1 MNEEIYTQC
10 IEWEKVFHNA
20 IKINFLRMSMDEWN
34 KIAALYEA
42 HFNKKIR
49 PNERGCNNCRLRIV
63 KEMGTAYFNEKTA
76 REVKAAKEKEK
87 EKEKESIENIENDT
101 TENTEKPKNID
112 TTEKPK
118 KIGRPRK
125 INLDA

>member
-1 MNEEIYTQC
+1 MNEEIYKQC
-10 IEWEKVFHNA
+10 IEWEKVFYNA
-20 IKINFLRMSMDEWN
+20 LKINFLRMSMDEWN
-34 KIAALYEA
+34 KIAALYEI
-42 HFNKKIR
+42 HFNRKIR

-63 KEMGTAYFNEKTA
+63 KEMGTAYFDEKTA
-76 REVKAAKEKEK
+76 REVRAAKEKE
-87 EKEKESIENIENDT
+87 SID
-101 TENTEKPKNID
+101 NTETIDNAD

>member
-1 MNEEIYTQC
+1 MMNEEIYTQC

-20 IKINFLRMSMDEWN
+20 IKINFLRISMDEWN
-34 KIAALYEA
+34 KIAALYEK
-42 HFNKKIR
+42 HFDKKIR

-63 KEMGTAYFNEKTA
+63 KEMGTAYFNEK
-76 REVKAAKEKEK
+76 AAKEKEK
-87 EKEKESIENIENDT
+87 EKES
-101 TENTEKPKNID
+101 ID
-112 TTEKPK
+112 TETTDNTEKPK

>member
-1 MNEEIYTQC
+1 MMNEEIYTQC

-20 IKINFLRMSMDEWN
+20 IKINFLRISMDEWN
-34 KIAALYEA
+34 KIAALYEK

-49 PNERGCNNCRLRIV
+49 PIELGCNNCRLRIV

-87 EKEKESIENIENDT
+87 EKEA
-101 TENTEKPKNID
+101 TENTENEATDTID
-112 TTEKPK
+112 NTEKPK
-118 KIGRPRK
+118 KIGRPKK

>member
-1 MNEEIYTQC
+1 MMNEEIYTQC
-10 IEWEKVFHNA
+10 TQWEKVFHNA

-42 HFNKKIR
+42 HFNRKIR
-49 PNERGCNNCRLRIV
+49 PNERGCNNCRMRIV

-76 REVKAAKEKEK
+76 REEKAAKEKEK
-87 EKEKESIENIENDT
+87 EPIDNTET
-101 TENTEKPKNID
+101 TEN
-112 TTEKPK
+112 TEKPK
-118 KIGRPRK
+118 KIGRPKK

>member
-1 MNEEIYTQC
+1 MMNEEIYKQC
-10 IEWEKVFHNA
+10 TEWEKVFHNA
-20 IKINFLRMSMDEWN
+20 LKINFLRLTMDEWN
-34 KIAALYEA
+34 KIALLYEQ

-63 KEMGTAYFNEKTA
+63 KEMGKAYFDEKET
-76 REVKAAKEKEK
+76 REIKAEKEK
-87 EKEKESIENIENDT
+87 EKE
-101 TENTEKPKNID
+101 

-125 INLDA
+125 INLDETEK

>member
-76 REVKAAKEKEK
+76 REVKAAKEKEP
-87 EKEKESIENIENDT
+87 IENTEAINNADT
-101 TENTEKPKNID
+101 TEN
-112 TTEKPK
+112 TEKPK

>member
-20 IKINFLRMSMDEWN
+20 IKINFLRISMDEWN
-34 KIAALYEA
+34 KIAALYEK
-42 HFNKKIR
+42 HFDKKIR

-63 KEMGTAYFNEKTA
+63 KEMGTAYFNEK
-76 REVKAAKEKEK
+76 AAKEKEK
-87 EKEKESIENIENDT
+87 EKES
-101 TENTEKPKNID
+101 ID
-112 TTEKPK
+112 TETTDNTEKPK

>member
-1 MNEEIYTQC
+1 MMNEEIYTQC
-10 IEWEKVFHNA
+10 IQWEKVFYNA

-34 KIAALYEA
+34 KIAALYEK
-42 HFNKKIR
+42 HFEKKIR
-49 PNERGCNNCRLRIV
+49 PNERGCNNCRMRIV

-76 REVKAAKEKEK
+76 REVRAAKEKE
-87 EKEKESIENIENDT
+87 SIDN
-101 TENTEKPKNID
+101 TENTETIDNTD

>member
-10 IEWEKVFHNA
+10 IQWEKVFYNA
-20 IKINFLRMSMDEWN
+20 LKINFLRMSMDEWN
-34 KIAALYEA
+34 KIAALYEK
-42 HFNKKIR
+42 HFDKKIR

-63 KEMGTAYFNEKTA
+63 KEMGTAYFDEKTA
-76 REVKAAKEKEK
+76 REVRAAKEAKEK
-87 EKEKESIENIENDT
+87 ASIEN
-101 TENTEKPKNID
+101 TETID
-112 TTEKPK
+112 TTDNTDKPK

>member
-1 MNEEIYTQC
+1 MMNEEIYTQC

-20 IKINFLRMSMDEWN
+20 LKINFLRISMDEWN
-34 KIAALYEA
+34 KIAALYEK
-42 HFNKKIR
+42 HFNRKIR
-49 PNERGCNNCRLRIV
+49 PNERGCNNCRMRIV

-87 EKEKESIENIENDT
+87 ETIDNTD
-101 TENTEKPKNID
+101 NTETTDNI
-112 TTEKPK
+112 EKPK
-118 KIGRPRK
+118 KIGRPKK

>member
-1 MNEEIYTQC
+1 MMNEEIYTQC

-20 IKINFLRMSMDEWN
+20 IKINFLRISMDEWN
-34 KIAALYEA
+34 KIAALYEK

-49 PNERGCNNCRLRIV
+49 PNERGCNNCRMRIV

-87 EKEKESIENIENDT
+87 ES
-101 TENTEKPKNID
+101 TENTDNTETTDN
-112 TTEKPK
+112 TEKPK
-118 KIGRPRK
+118 KIGRPKK

>member
-1 MNEEIYTQC
+1 MMNEEIYTQC
-10 IEWEKVFHNA
+10 IEWENVFHNA
-20 IKINFLRMSMDEWN
+20 LKINFLRMSMDEWN
-34 KIAALYEA
+34 KIAALYEK

-76 REVKAAKEKEK
+76 REIKAAKEK
-87 EKEKESIENIENDT
+87 EKEKESIENAD
-101 TENTEKPKNID
+101 NTE

-118 KIGRPRK
+118 KTGRPRK

>member
-1 MNEEIYTQC
+1 MMNEEIYTQC

-20 IKINFLRMSMDEWN
+20 LKINFLRISMDEWN
-34 KIAALYEA
+34 KIAALYEI

-49 PNERGCNNCRLRIV
+49 PNERGCNNCRMRIV

-76 REVKAAKEKEK
+76 REVRAAKEAKEA
-87 EKEKESIENIENDT
+87 KEKESIENTETINNADT
-101 TENTEKPKNID
+101 TEN
-112 TTEKPK
+112 TEKPK

>member
-10 IEWEKVFHNA
+10 IEWEKVFYNA
-20 IKINFLRMSMDEWN
+20 LKINFLRISMDEWN
-34 KIAALYEA
+34 KIAALYEI

-49 PNERGCNNCRLRIV
+49 PNERGCNNCRMRIV
-63 KEMGTAYFNEKTA
+63 KEMGKAYFDEKTA
-76 REVKAAKEKEK
+76 REIRAAKEKEP
-87 EKEKESIENIENDT
+87 IDN
-101 TENTEKPKNID
+101 TENAD

>member
-10 IEWEKVFHNA
+10 TQWENVFYNA
-20 IKINFLRMSMDEWN
+20 LKINFLRMSMDEWN
-34 KIAALYEA
+34 KIAALYEK
-42 HFNKKIR
+42 HFDKKIR

-63 KEMGTAYFNEKTA
+63 KEMGTAYFDEKTA
-76 REVKAAKEKEK
+76 REAKAAKEA
-87 EKEKESIENIENDT
+87 KEKES
-101 TENTEKPKNID
+101 TENTETID
-112 TTEKPK
+112 NADNTEKPK

>member
-20 IKINFLRMSMDEWN
+20 LKINFLRMSMDEWN

-76 REVKAAKEKEK
+76 REAKAAK
-87 EKEKESIENIENDT
+87 EKEKESIEN
-101 TENTEKPKNID
+101 TENAD

-118 KIGRPRK
+118 KIGRPRT

>member
-1 MNEEIYTQC
+1 MMNEEIYTQC

-20 IKINFLRMSMDEWN
+20 LKINFLRISMDEWN
-34 KIAALYEA
+34 KIAALYEI

-49 PNERGCNNCRLRIV
+49 PNERGCNNCRMRIV

-76 REVKAAKEKEK
+76 REVRAAKEAKEKEK
-87 EKEKESIENIENDT
+87 ES
-101 TENTEKPKNID
+101 TENTETINNAD
-112 TTEKPK
+112 NTEKPK
-118 KIGRPRK
+118 KIGRPKK

>member
-1 MNEEIYTQC
+1 MMNEEIYTQC

-20 IKINFLRMSMDEWN
+20 LKINFLRISMDEWN
-34 KIAALYEA
+34 KIAALYEK
-42 HFNKKIR
+42 HFNRKIR
-49 PNERGCNNCRLRIV
+49 PNERGCNNCRMRIV

-87 EKEKESIENIENDT
+87 EKEKESTENADNTET
-101 TENTEKPKNID
+101 TEN
-112 TTEKPK
+112 TEKPK
-118 KIGRPRK
+118 KIGRPKK

>member
-1 MNEEIYTQC
+1 MMNEEIYTQC

-20 IKINFLRMSMDEWN
+20 IKINFLRISMDEWN
-34 KIAALYEA
+34 KIAALYEK
-42 HFNKKIR
+42 HFDKKIR

-76 REVKAAKEKEK
+76 REVRA
-87 EKEKESIENIENDT
+87 EKEKESIEN
-101 TENTEKPKNID
+101 TENE

>member
-1 MNEEIYTQC
+1 MMNEEIYTQC
-10 IEWEKVFHNA
+10 IQWEKVFNNA
-20 IKINFLRMSMDEWN
+20 LKINFLRISMDEWN
-34 KIAALYEA
+34 KIAALYEI

-49 PNERGCNNCRLRIV
+49 PNERGCNNCRMRIV

-76 REVKAAKEKEK
+76 REVRAAKEA
-87 EKEKESIENIENDT
+87 KEKESIDT
-101 TENTEKPKNID
+101 EAINNAD
-112 TTEKPK
+112 TAEKPK

>member
-1 MNEEIYTQC
+1 MMNEEIYTQC
-10 IEWEKVFHNA
+10 IQWEKVFYNA
-20 IKINFLRMSMDEWN
+20 LKINFLRMSMDEWN
-34 KIAALYEA
+34 KIAALYEI
-42 HFNKKIR
+42 HFNRKIR
-49 PNERGCNNCRLRIV
+49 PNERGCNNCRMRIV

-76 REVKAAKEKEK
+76 REAKAAKEAKEK
-87 EKEKESIENIENDT
+87 EATDN
-101 TENTEKPKNID
+101 TENTETIDNAD

>member
-1 MNEEIYTQC
+1 MMNEEIYTQC

-20 IKINFLRMSMDEWN
+20 IKINFLRISMDEWN

-42 HFNKKIR
+42 HFDKKIR

-76 REVKAAKEKEK
+76 REEKAAKEKEK
-87 EKEKESIENIENDT
+87 ESIDT
-101 TENTEKPKNID
+101 ETTDNID

-118 KIGRPRK
+118 KIGRPKK